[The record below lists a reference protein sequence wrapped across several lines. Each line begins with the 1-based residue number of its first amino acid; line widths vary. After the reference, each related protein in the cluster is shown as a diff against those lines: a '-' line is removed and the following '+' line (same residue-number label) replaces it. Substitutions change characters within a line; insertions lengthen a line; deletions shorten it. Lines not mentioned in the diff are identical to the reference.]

1 MSWSIDGNG
10 DGVADL
16 AHWADSGFVTE
27 FEGEVFAQI
36 ADIQRQSPQRGQ
48 AVFDAVW
55 VDRAT
60 GREVRRLPQRAG
72 LAWFAELPSRDC
84 AVQAPL
90 TLAVPNGVRRQ

>member
-1 MSWSIDGNG
+1 MSRGTKVDLRRVVASGMPLRVSWSIDGNG
-10 DGVADL
+10 DGVAD
-16 AHWADSGFVTE
+16 
-27 FEGEVFAQI
+27 
-36 ADIQRQSPQRGQ
+36 IQRQSPLRGQ
-48 AVFDAVW
+48 AVFDAAW

-60 GREVRRLPQRAG
+60 GREMRRLPQRAG